1 MPMPKIEAF
10 FNSLYNLC
18 ISSRDLR
25 VRSSCDLEILPIALL
40 TREM

>member
-18 ISSRDLR
+18 IVSRLAAFIWAR
-25 VRSSCDLEILPIALL
+25 RPTALFFGL
-40 TREM
+40 NTLCL